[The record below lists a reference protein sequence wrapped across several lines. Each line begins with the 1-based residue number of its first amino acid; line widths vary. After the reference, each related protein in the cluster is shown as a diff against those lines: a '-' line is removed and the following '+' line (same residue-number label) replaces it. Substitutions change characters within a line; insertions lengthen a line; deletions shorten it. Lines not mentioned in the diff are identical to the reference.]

1 MCCNTKSKSVE
12 QRAMPLGSVYQFCP
26 MFVNVRCKAPRIT
39 LLWDQPTPTHQRQL
53 SQHYSMGYSQKN
65 RWPRRPTTWKFTEIY
80 CVSTHTAHRI
90 RYGSFSKYIQMLR
103 SWQVTIFHLYLADSW
118 LEATESFKR
127 HRSVGKSLSRQFFLY
142 ETEREMH
149 PTGNPQ
155 NRHHLKFYL
164 IFKGLTKTK
173 SPIQNKALLMMII
186 LIISILASVIVNVS
200 NDGLIFDY
208 RKQ

>member
-26 MFVNVRCKAPRIT
+26 MFVNVPCKAPRIT

-53 SQHYSMGYSQKN
+53 SQHYSMGYSQEN

-80 CVSTHTAHRI
+80 CVSTHTAYRI

-127 HRSVGKSLSRQFFLY
+127 HRSVGKKLKSAILSLRNQKRNTPHRQS
-142 ETEREMH
+142 
-149 PTGNPQ
+149 
-155 NRHHLKFYL
+155 
-164 IFKGLTKTK
+164 TK
-173 SPIQNKALLMMII
+173 SASPKI
-186 LIISILASVIVNVS
+186 LPNFQGPDKNRVS
-200 NDGLIFDY
+200 Y
-208 RKQ
+208 PK